1 MFTPHLHSDNICETH
16 LEFIKLYSRHH
27 ALPEEKGASQS
38 VTHGPHLQLIHQYK
52 EDDRGNGLSGLH
64 LVSVLGL
71 CVIQNIRWLSEV
83 GRVNILI
90 LI

>member
-1 MFTPHLHSDNICETH
+1 MFTPHLHSDNRCETH

-52 EDDRGNGLSGLH
+52 EDDRGNGLSRLH
-64 LVSVLGL
+64 LLVSVSFRTYDGCLK
-71 CVIQNIRWLSEV
+71 
-83 GRVNILI
+83 
-90 LI
+90 